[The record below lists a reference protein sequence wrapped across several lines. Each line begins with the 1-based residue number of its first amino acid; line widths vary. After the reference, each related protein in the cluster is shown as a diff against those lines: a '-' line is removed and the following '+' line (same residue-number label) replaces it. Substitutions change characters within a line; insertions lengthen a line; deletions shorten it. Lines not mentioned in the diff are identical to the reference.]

1 MGVTGDF
8 WESWQPPSWLQ
19 PVWGALKPDQLRRMF
34 RYTAGSAI
42 CFAVSEITFVAL
54 FYPHLLGA
62 KSSSVAASVAGIIPG
77 YWLNRTWTWGRRH
90 RSDFW
95 REVVPY
101 WATSVASAVFA
112 ALAIGAV
119 NDATM
124 SYSRGLRTV
133 MNAATYMAVYGLIFI
148 GKYLLFD
155 RLLFPS
161 ASPAAGGEPVTV
173 TAEPRSSAGGL
184 AGERRS
190 GAANPHRTSPYPPVL
205 RPRPSRTLSW
215 TSSEKTAPGHTCEG

>member
-1 MGVTGDF
+1 
-8 WESWQPPSWLQ
+8 
-19 PVWGALKPDQLRRMF
+19 

-77 YWLNRTWTWGRRH
+77 YWLNRTWTWGRWH

-124 SYSRGLRTV
+124 AYSRGLRTV
-133 MNAATYMAVYGLIFI
+133 MNAATYMAVYGLIFV

-155 RLLFPS
+155 RLLFPP
-161 ASPAAGGEPVTV
+161 ATPAAVGEPVTV
-173 TAEPRSSAGGL
+173 AAEPRPGAREL
-184 AGERRS
+184 TAARS
-190 GAANPHRTSPYPPVL
+190 GAGPARPSGPQ
-205 RPRPSRTLSW
+205 PRPSGPQPRPARTLTW